1 MPYKEKPIIKKYFT
15 IGEVAKE
22 LGVATSLIRFWET
35 QFDFIRPKKNAKGN
49 RKYTQDDLK
58 KLKLVHHLVKEK
70 GYTLQGAYDHIKE
83 SKDSIDDTAEMVQSL
98 KRIREFLVEMKNNLP
113 WMKTSAIKLR
123 FP

>member
-1 MPYKEKPIIKKYFT
+1 MPYKEKPIEKKYFT

-113 WMKTSAIKLR
+113 
-123 FP
+123 

>member
-1 MPYKEKPIIKKYFT
+1 MPYKEKPIVKKYFT

-58 KLKLVHHLVKEK
+58 KLKLVYHLVKEK
-70 GYTLQGAYDHIKE
+70 GYTLQGAHEHIKM
-83 SKDSIDDTAEMVQSL
+83 SKDSIDDKAEMVESL
-98 KRIREFLVEMKNNLP
+98 KSIRSFLEEMKKQLP
-113 WMKTSAIKLR
+113 
-123 FP
+123 

>member
-49 RKYTQDDLK
+49 RKYTQEDLK
-58 KLKLVHHLVKEK
+58 KLKLVYHLVKEK
-70 GYTLQGAYDHIKE
+70 GYTLQGAQEHIKQ
-83 SKDSIDDTAEMVQSL
+83 SKDSIDDKAEMVESL
-98 KRIREFLVEMKNNLP
+98 KRIREFLMEMKNNLP
-113 WMKTSAIKLR
+113 
-123 FP
+123 

>member
-49 RKYTQDDLK
+49 RKYTQEDLK
-58 KLKLVHHLVKEK
+58 KLKLVYHLVKEK
-70 GYTLQGAYDHIKE
+70 GYTLQGAQEHIKQ
-83 SKDSIDDTAEMVQSL
+83 SKDSIDDKAEMVESL
-98 KRIREFLVEMKNNLP
+98 KRIREFLTEMKNNLP
-113 WMKTSAIKLR
+113 
-123 FP
+123 

>member
-58 KLKLVHHLVKEK
+58 KLKLVYHLVKEK
-70 GYTLQGAYDHIKE
+70 GYTLQGAQEHIKQ
-83 SKDSIDDTAEMVQSL
+83 SKDSLDDKADMVESL
-98 KRIREFLVEMKNNLP
+98 KRIREFLMEMKNNLP
-113 WMKTSAIKLR
+113 
-123 FP
+123 

>member
-1 MPYKEKPIIKKYFT
+1 MPYKEKPIEKKYFT

-58 KLKLVHHLVKEK
+58 KLKLVYHLVKEK
-70 GYTLQGAYDHIKE
+70 GYTLQGAQEHIKQ
-83 SKDSIDDTAEMVQSL
+83 SKDSIGDKADVVESL
-98 KRIREFLVEMKNNLP
+98 KRIREFLIEMKNSLP
-113 WMKTSAIKLR
+113 
-123 FP
+123 

>member
-1 MPYKEKPIIKKYFT
+1 MPYKEKPIEKKYFT

-58 KLKLVHHLVKEK
+58 KLKLVYHLVKEK
-70 GYTLQGAYDHIKE
+70 GYTLQGAHEHIKA
-83 SKDSIDDTAEMVQSL
+83 SKDSIDDKAEMVASL
-98 KRIREFLVEMKNNLP
+98 KRIREFLMEMKNNLP
-113 WMKTSAIKLR
+113 
-123 FP
+123 

>member
-58 KLKLVHHLVKEK
+58 KLKLVYHLVKEK
-70 GYTLQGAYDHIKE
+70 GYTLQGAQDHIKQ
-83 SKDSIDDTAEMVQSL
+83 SKDSIDDKAEMVESL
-98 KRIREFLVEMKNNLP
+98 KSIREFLVEMKNNLP
-113 WMKTSAIKLR
+113 
-123 FP
+123 